1 MSGAHSRLFL
11 SVVVPAF
18 DEASRLLATIEG
30 TSKYLARQSY
40 TSEILVVDDGSSDA
54 TSQVARDQAGGPI
67 PIRLVQH
74 PDGRNH
80 GKGATVRRGILAAS
94 GAYRLFMDSDNSTT
108 IDQFEGFLPLFEQNY
123 DVVVGSRRV
132 TGARIQVSQTLTR
145 VVAGWLGNLLV
156 RVVVLPGIADT
167 QAGFKAYT
175 ARCSEVVFPRLS
187 IDRWAFDIETL
198 VIARHHGFRV
208 WESPIVWVNS
218 PDSKVRAVDYLWFL
232 RDVWRIRRNLR
243 AGSYD

>member
-1 MSGAHSRLFL
+1 MVNGARSSVFL

-18 DEASRLLATIEG
+18 DEASRLLATIED
-30 TSKYLARQSY
+30 TSSYLARQSY

-54 TSQVARDQAGGPI
+54 TPQVARDQAGGPV

-80 GKGATVRRGILAAS
+80 GKGAAVRRGILAAS

-132 TGARIQVSQTLTR
+132 MGAKNTGLTDADASRRWLARQSARSSRCPAGDYGYAGR
-145 VVAGWLGNLLV
+145 VQGLYGPLLRSSLSEALDRPMGVRYRDAGHRPASRFSSLRVTHRLGQFSRQQGQSRRLP
-156 RVVVLPGIADT
+156 VVPSRRMADT
-167 QAGFKAYT
+167 AKPTG
-175 ARCSEVVFPRLS
+175 R
-187 IDRWAFDIETL
+187 
-198 VIARHHGFRV
+198 VI
-208 WESPIVWVNS
+208 
-218 PDSKVRAVDYLWFL
+218 
-232 RDVWRIRRNLR
+232 
-243 AGSYD
+243 